1 MMKTSEWVK
10 ALRSGDYE
18 QGQEYLCRG
27 GKFCCLGVLCEI
39 QELQKQNVEGNI
51 YYVFEGLKTASGG
64 TRSLQQ
70 SVIPQSSQP
79 TILEDLN
86 LRQTVEDED
95 GDKRTLHTHLICMND
110 AGKTFDEIADY
121 IEGVMASNAIV

>member
-1 MMKTSEWVK
+1 MKAADWVK

-27 GKFCCLGVLCEI
+27 GRFCCLGVLCEI
-39 QELQKQNVEGNI
+39 QGLRKEVVEDSI
-51 YYVFEGLKTASGG
+51 YYVFEGLETPSGG
-64 TRSLQQ
+64 TRSVQR
-70 SVIPQSSQP
+70 SVIPQVAQP

-86 LRQTVEDED
+86 LRQVVEDDE

-110 AGKTFDEIADY
+110 DGKTFNEIADY
-121 IEGVMASNAIV
+121 IEGVLAGNG

>member
-1 MMKTSEWVK
+1 MMKAAEWVK

-27 GKFCCLGVLCEI
+27 GRFCCLGVLCEI
-39 QELQKQNVEGNI
+39 QGLRKEVAENDI
-51 YYVFEGLKTASGG
+51 YYVFEGLKTPSGG
-64 TRSLQQ
+64 TRSLQRA
-70 SVIPQSSQP
+70 VIPQGAQP

-86 LRQTVEDED
+86 LRQVVEDDE

-110 AGKTFDEIADY
+110 DGKSFNEIADY
-121 IEGVMASNAIV
+121 IEGVVAGNE